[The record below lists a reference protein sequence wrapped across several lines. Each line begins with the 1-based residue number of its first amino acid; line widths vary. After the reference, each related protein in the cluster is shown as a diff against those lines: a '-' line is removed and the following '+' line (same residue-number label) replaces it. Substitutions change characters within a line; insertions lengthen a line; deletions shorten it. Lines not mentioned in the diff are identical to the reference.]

1 MSKPLETLMK
11 TLRDLLLLS
20 EWRWEWECGD
30 LCSPSNPTHLHNEL
44 KLASVEELKKWK
56 YDRIVLSPIVVF
68 TLLRSASISG
78 WVDGK
83 HNVDLDLI
91 QLVWQEA

>member
-56 YDRIVLSPIVVF
+56 SDRVIVDCRLHAASLS
-68 TLLRSASISG
+68 
-78 WVDGK
+78 VDKRMGRRR
-83 HNVDLDLI
+83 V
-91 QLVWQEA
+91 QCRP